1 MREYFGGTKLW
12 ENSNAKILEEE
23 KEQKVKKLKD
33 QFLKRKQAR
42 EREIYEQLLAS
53 YQDKIAAYNKQY
65 YKKQRVIRQP
75 LRYIRITKRRASDGA
90 IGLKRY
96 FDPFYDKFD
105 EQKYRKKL
113 LKEEWADLEVI
124 PIYRK

>member
-65 YKKQRVIRQP
+65 YKK
-75 LRYIRITKRRASDGA
+75 
-90 IGLKRY
+90 
-96 FDPFYDKFD
+96 
-105 EQKYRKKL
+105 
-113 LKEEWADLEVI
+113 
-124 PIYRK
+124 